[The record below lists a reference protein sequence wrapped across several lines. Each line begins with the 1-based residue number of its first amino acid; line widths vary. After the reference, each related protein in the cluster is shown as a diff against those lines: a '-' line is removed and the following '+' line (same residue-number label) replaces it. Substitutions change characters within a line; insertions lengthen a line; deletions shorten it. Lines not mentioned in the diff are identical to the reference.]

1 MLTSFPQSPK
11 SPHSADVSACL
22 RAVGTLF
29 TWQKH
34 RCAWGAFAEKT
45 PSYPSPS
52 LECYPSP
59 SLEWPGTRLWWYF
72 APASPTGQGKV
83 QEHRP
88 LLPVFQFS
96 LLWWKGLRRDRFRS
110 IEAVNKKKKQA
121 FNGMKERGY
130 GFICV
135 YWKTQPVTSDRKP
148 ANSSKSH
155 PSQGRVLPGL
165 QRNCYCRL
173 NLHQM
178 CAKPRGGVVNAA
190 NTVLAYKSLHL
201 PWEMR

>member
-110 IEAVNKKKKQA
+110 IEAVNKKKK
-121 FNGMKERGY
+121 NRLSMGWKKEGMGSFVCTEKHNLSPQTASLLIAAKAILHKAEFCLVYKETVIAGW
-130 GFICV
+130 ICTRCV
-135 YWKTQPVTSDRKP
+135 
-148 ANSSKSH
+148 
-155 PSQGRVLPGL
+155 PSPEV
-165 QRNCYCRL
+165 
-173 NLHQM
+173 
-178 CAKPRGGVVNAA
+178 A
-190 NTVLAYKSLHL
+190 
-201 PWEMR
+201 